1 MQCAT
6 LKAETMV
13 LSMSDAQVK
22 NFVEA
27 LNRSLVEQVP
37 KARLEDLRIVMKG
50 GRIETQIK
58 LIPIGVVTSAED
70 WNKISQLVERKVM
83 GFAEIFMEATNT
95 SKTKG
100 KRRPPKTVD
109 DKMRREMKEFG
120 KALRKGQVE
129 WIDPEDVAG

>member
-1 MQCAT
+1 MECAT
-6 LKAETMV
+6 LKADSIV
-13 LSMSDAQVK
+13 LSMSDTQVK
-22 NFVEA
+22 NFVEV

-70 WNKISQLVERKVM
+70 WNKVSQLVERKVM
-83 GFAEIFMEATNT
+83 GFAEIFVEASKT
-95 SKTKG
+95 SQTKG
-100 KRRPPKTVD
+100 KKGSPKTVD

-120 KALRKGQVE
+120 KAVRKRQGE
-129 WIDPEDVAG
+129 W